1 MCLRRSA
8 WQEEALRKYY
18 IIVLMIISAVFMYSV
33 SAFAEI
39 RVVSVKG
46 TAAYKT
52 AGQWTPLQAGTVLA
66 VGTKV
71 STGVRSNVVINVN
84 RHTVT
89 VYPLTIMKISESM
102 ETNKKSTTQIGLR
115 RGVVRTK
122 IAHDARIKTVFKVS
136 TPVATSSVRGSDQ
149 LAISYPSLGSRFI
162 VLGGSFQ
169 GESLNGGAQL
179 LYDKLQL
186 WQKNYKGGPENPM
199 SGLHDFLTQ
208 THSLFI
214 TVDEE
219 TAFQMLGDD
228 FTNYEPGTRVTQ
240 EQSTVVPVHIYL
252 QWPSLP

>member
-1 MCLRRSA
+1 M
-8 WQEEALRKYY
+8 
-18 IIVLMIISAVFMYSV
+18 

-46 TAAYKT
+46 TASYKT
-52 AGQWTPLQAGTVLA
+52 AGQWIPLQAGAVLA

-71 STGVRSNVVINVN
+71 STGVRSNVVININ

-102 ETNKKSTTQIGLR
+102 ETNTSSSTKIGLR
-115 RGVVRTK
+115 RGAVRTK
-122 IAHDARIKTVFKVS
+122 IAHDARVKTIFKVS

-149 LAISYPSLGSRFI
+149 LSISGPSLGAKFI

-169 GESLNGGAQL
+169 GESLNGGPQL
-179 LYDKLQL
+179 LFDKLQL

-214 TVDEE
+214 TMDEE
-219 TAFQMLGDD
+219 TAFQLMGDD
-228 FTNYEPGTRVTQ
+228 FTNYEPGTRGTQ
-240 EQSTVVPVHIYL
+240 NQNVMVPVHIYL
-252 QWPSLP
+252 VWPK